1 MLGDGGLARLFAL
14 LLFSILAAGLPPV
27 SPAACAGEAL
37 LLEVADAQ
45 ASFDERT
52 NEPVVRYRLIQSS
65 ARRFAAF
72 TTRNVGRKVEFRVDG
87 RVVMSPV
94 IREPILG
101 GMGQIS
107 AGFNINQAKDIAGR
121 LSSGAARVEVE
132 IVQD

>member
-1 MLGDGGLARLFAL
+1 MPGGGRLACRSRVLLGTLVSAGL
-14 LLFSILAAGLPPV
+14 LLSSIAAT
-27 SPAACAGEAL
+27 AADAL
-37 LLEVADAQ
+37 LLEVAGAQ
-45 ASFDERT
+45 VAFDERT

-65 ARRFAAF
+65 ARQFAAF